1 MNASPPDS
9 AAGRRKR
16 VPAMAPEERRAAL
29 IAATVPLL
37 REHGILVTTKQ
48 IAEAAGVAEGTIF
61 GVFPDK
67 PSLIRAAVLSC
78 FAPEPFERAVSA
90 IDPAQDLRGRLTD
103 VAAIVSRGFAENG
116 KLIDLMRSTAKAD
129 DTPGEVHQRMIES
142 RERMIAAI
150 AALVEPDAGRLRVPA
165 RTAANLLLILTM
177 ATTRHAMGLTGAP
190 PLPPEQIV
198 SLLLDGLL
206 VRDDDPG
213 LFDQIMTAA
222 LDETLAEAADRPSAR
237 QAAAATETEPGE
249 PV

>member
-1 MNASPPDS
+1 
-9 AAGRRKR
+9 
-16 VPAMAPEERRAAL
+16 MAPEERRAAL

-78 FAPEPFERAVSA
+78 FDPEPFERALSA
-90 IDPAQDLRGRLTD
+90 IDPEQDLRGRLAD
-103 VAAIVSRGFAENG
+103 VAAVLSRGFTENG

-129 DTPGEVHQRMIES
+129 DTPGEVQQRMIES
-142 RERMIAAI
+142 RQRMIGAVAGLI
-150 AALVEPDAGRLRVPA
+150 EPFADQLRVPP
-165 RTAANLLLILTM
+165 RTAANLLLILAM
-177 ATTRHAMGLTGAP
+177 ATTRHAMGMTGHP

-206 VRDDDPG
+206 VRDEDPG

-222 LDETLAEAADRPSAR
+222 LDETLAEAAHRPSAR
-237 QAAAATETEPGE
+237 RPAAAATESEPGE